1 MKQNYMYEYVCETV
15 KRETETLGAR
25 CLVKRETET
34 ETETAKCIC
43 TFTHL
48 LTYLHLLTTVCQLVR
63 LTNQLLSQHSAVS
76 YAVMNTL
83 TLTAIIFTSSVRQ
96 S

>member
-1 MKQNYMYEYVCETV
+1 MKQNYMYVCETV

-34 ETETAKCIC
+34 ETAKCLC
-43 TFTHL
+43 TFTF
-48 LTYLHLLTTVCQLVR
+48 TYLHLLSTVCQLVR
-63 LTNQLLSQHSAVS
+63 LTNQLLSQQSAVS